1 MQSLVRNVIR
11 KTMNGETEGVIKIP
25 DTKIDKLRLPRVI
38 KTFLKDC

>member
-11 KTMNGETEGVIKIP
+11 KTMNGGNESVIKIP
-25 DTKIDKLRLPRVI
+25 DTKIDKLPLPRAI